1 MNRMILLPV
10 FLAVTLLAGC
20 VFESY
25 RPVAEFDLVTGE
37 VEPPVCAL
45 RILEF
50 RNNSTS
56 GIRLQWRDPSGRV
69 IRDPYNK
76 WVLPPEQLVARALNL
91 ALLRPDEQSVTPLP
105 VEGTLEEFEVD
116 GSAHQFRL
124 TGSWK
129 PPRGDREFRFS
140 FSVPVEEDS
149 ADAVA
154 RAAGEAVRRLAGQL
168 SQWSRAENR
177 SGE

>member
-1 MNRMILLPV
+1 MNRVIFISALLS
-10 FLAVTLLAGC
+10 AVLLGGC
-20 VFESY
+20 VFKSY
-25 RPVAEFDLVTGE
+25 RPVAEFDLVAGP
-37 VEPPVCAL
+37 VEPPARAL

-50 RNNSTS
+50 RNDSSS
-56 GIRLQWRDPSGRV
+56 GSRLQWRDPSGRV

>member
-10 FLAVTLLAGC
+10 FLAVTLLTGC

-45 RILEF
+45 RVLEF

-91 ALLRPDEQSVTPLP
+91 ALQRPDEPSAVPLSI
-105 VEGTLEEFEVD
+105 EGTLDMFEVD
-116 GSAHQFRL
+116 GSVHQFRL
-124 TGSWK
+124 AGSWK
-129 PPRGDREFRFS
+129 LPRDDREFRFS
-140 FSVPVEEDS
+140 FAVPVEEES
-149 ADAVA
+149 AEGVA
-154 RAAGEAVRRLAGQL
+154 RAAAEAVRLLALRL
-168 SQWSRAENR
+168 SQWSHAESEANP
-177 SGE
+177 